1 MVNDCPKGFDLVQM
15 GYDKRC
21 LKWETSS
28 RPWIEAENKCQ
39 SLGGNLVHIMNEQE
53 QKDFNQW
60 HIGKVHNKDDDWM
73 NDKWAGSWIGLTDI
87 YSGLV
92 IKLMMIGG
100 ALEPIESLDRSA
112 IKLILL
118 FRVKSNGM
126 EP

>member
-39 SLGGNLVHIMNEQE
+39 SLGGNLVHINNEQE
-53 QKDFNQW
+53 QRDFNQW
-60 HIGKVHNKDDDWM
+60 HIGKVHKKDDDWI

-87 YSGLV
+87 YSGE
-92 IKLMMIGG
+92 I
-100 ALEPIESLDRSA
+100 
-112 IKLILL
+112 
-118 FRVKSNGM
+118 SN
-126 EP
+126 

>member
-1 MVNDCPKGFDLVQM
+1 MNDCPKGFDLVQM

>member
-1 MVNDCPKGFDLVQM
+1 M

-21 LKWETSS
+21 LKWEATS